1 MKKAAIERNFR
12 KLKNQISQI
21 ETIARHSKPHGLWEH
36 EATVRRKLK
45 ELKEYENSGIR
56 DYNKVYNQYLEV
68 FDEISLR
75 LLQDYNFRSKTDFNF
90 NEVIRGNYNSYVKS
104 GIISVL
110 TTYHIPELI
119 KKEFQEIFPSNPKNE
134 YKEARRV
141 KRKFFLHLGDTNT
154 GKTYN
159 AMNKLKAASSG
170 VYLSPLRI
178 LALENYEKLNK
189 DGVLCNLITGEEE
202 VIIEGAKHIA
212 CTIEKLDIRN
222 EYDVA
227 IIDEIQMINDD
238 QRGAAWTR
246 ALLGL
251 KAVEIHICGALNSKE
266 VLKEI
271 LEDCDEV
278 FEIIEYKRSL
288 PLIVEDKSFN
298 YNDAQVGDALVVFS
312 KKKVLKLATY
322 YKEIDKKV
330 SVIYGDLPPEV
341 RRKQYEQFI
350 SNEAEILI
358 TTDAIGMG
366 VNLPIKR
373 IIFMD
378 VRKFD
383 GTQLRYLTTQ
393 EVKQIAGRAGR
404 LGIYDV
410 GYVASY
416 KENQNYLSEYL
427 SIKDED
433 IESAVIGPSEEILK
447 IQSLPLAEK
456 LAIWAEKEEKLPFYR
471 KMDISEYLIV
481 LDAVKGYKLNEKA
494 QWQLLKIPFD
504 VSNTELM
511 QTFISY
517 IDELFILKNKMLT
530 KPSLKFLEL
539 AELETFYQKIS
550 LYYSFS
556 KAYNIEMDLEWIV
569 SQRAIVSEEINKL
582 LVKL

>member
-1 MKKAAIERNFR
+1 MKKAAVERNFR
-12 KLKNQISQI
+12 KLKNQLSQI
-21 ETIARHSKPHGLWEH
+21 ETIVKHSKPHGLWEH
-36 EATVRRKLK
+36 EAAVRRKLK
-45 ELKEYENSGIR
+45 ELREYENAAIR
-56 DYNKVYNQYLEV
+56 DYSKVYNQYLEI
-68 FDEISLR
+68 FDDISLR
-75 LLQDYNFRSKTDFNF
+75 LLQDYNFRNKTQFNF

-110 TTYHIPELI
+110 TAYHIPELI
-119 KKEFQEIFPSNPKNE
+119 KKEFQKVFPSNPKNE
-134 YKEARRV
+134 YKEARRI
-141 KRKFFLHLGDTNT
+141 KRKFYLHLGDTNT

-189 DGVLCNLITGEEE
+189 EGVLCNLETGEEE
-202 VIIEGAKHIA
+202 VIIEGAKHTA
-212 CTIEKLDIRN
+212 CTIEKLDIKN

-238 QRGAAWTR
+238 QRGAAWTK

-251 KAVEIHICGALNSKE
+251 KAIEIHICGALNSKE
-266 VLKEI
+266 ILKEI

-278 FEIIEYKRSL
+278 FEIIEYKRNL
-288 PLIVEDKSFN
+288 PLVVEEKSFN
-298 YNDAQVGDALVVFS
+298 YNDVQVGDALVVFS
-312 KKKVLKLATY
+312 KKKVLKLAAY
-322 YKEIDKKV
+322 YKELDKKV

-341 RRKQYEQFI
+341 RRKQYDQFI

-366 VNLPIKR
+366 VNLPIRR

-383 GTQLRYLTTQ
+383 GNQLRYLTTQ

-404 LGIYDV
+404 LGIYDI
-410 GYVASY
+410 GYVASH

-427 SIKDED
+427 SVRDDE
-433 IESAVIGPSEEILK
+433 IESAVLGPSEEILK
-447 IQSLPLAEK
+447 IQCLPLAEK
-456 LAIWAEKEEKLPFYR
+456 LAIWAEKEEELPFYR
-471 KMDISEYLIV
+471 KMDVSEYLIV
-481 LDAVKGYKLNEKA
+481 LDAVKGYKLSERD

-504 VSNTELM
+504 VSNVEIM

-517 IDELFILKNKMLT
+517 IDELFVLKNKILT

-539 AELETFYQKIS
+539 TELETFYQKIS

-556 KAYNIEMDLEWIV
+556 KVFKIEMDLEWIV
-569 SQRAIVSEEINKL
+569 SQRAVVSEEINKL